1 MGDSTQSGVKVFDE
15 AEVKHLSSDDRRKLE
30 EHVLKQIADSQDIR
44 SLVKAK
50 VKPFLDGLT

>member
-44 SLVKAK
+44 NLVKSK